1 MELPMNL
8 RKDILTTR
16 EMAEYLRTSTTTLVN
31 AIQSGKIKG
40 TQLTGKNGRWVV
52 KQEDFL
58 KYLEEIFVIQMDEGE
73 ESTPPKSI
81 VEENSQQL
89 KFGKINNI
97 RKNVTCRVSLTTIEK
112 IDIQRLKYL
121 PMESRSAYL
130 GRILDN
136 MYVH

>member
-81 VEENSQQL
+81 LEENSQQL